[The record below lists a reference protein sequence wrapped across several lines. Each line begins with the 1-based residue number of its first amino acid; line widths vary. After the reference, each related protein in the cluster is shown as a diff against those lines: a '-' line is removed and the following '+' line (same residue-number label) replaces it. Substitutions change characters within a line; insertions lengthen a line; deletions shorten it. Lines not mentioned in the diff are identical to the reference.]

1 MVKRIKN
8 VVTIVM
14 ITIGILLF
22 QEAEAFAGEVSYDE
36 FAAYETKLGQLNEE
50 MGTDYQLQPTD
61 GFSYDEMVAY
71 FTDMTMEEFEAY
83 IRNAYQQEKNLDE
96 KMRKPL
102 QEIADGSI
110 NLRSTLGTQRYYYDG
125 NNSLYLK
132 AYTTTVSGSTIYTGD
147 VSATGSTINSY
158 PAYKSNSCTVEFSGD
173 KKNASCTWTC
183 LKYLSAN
190 VTSATKYTVKCT
202 FTAGGGN
209 VYMIV

>member
-36 FAAYETKLGQLNEE
+36 FAVYETKLGQLNEE

-132 AYTTTVSGSTIYTGD
+132 AYT
-147 VSATGSTINSY
+147 
-158 PAYKSNSCTVEFSGD
+158 VEFSGD